1 MTVTK
6 QLMGSSTMEV
16 NGVYQLSGYRHSTTY
31 LLLCSAEERN
41 SCFMVSI
48 TEFSFLN
55 GKCHFHFP

>member
-16 NGVYQLSGYRHSTTY
+16 NGVYQLSDYRHSTTY

-48 TEFSFLN
+48 TEF
-55 GKCHFHFP
+55 